1 MAKGNLFQGLA
12 RGSIGDVVFYR
23 INGQQVTRVR
33 NRQIKNPKTGSQMAQ
48 RCVMSNVSKA
58 YSALKY
64 ICDHSFE
71 GISYGARNMSN
82 FMRLNA
88 AIVRQCAI
96 SELENVSWVCRGH
109 NVAPVLPLQVSS
121 GSMPTMSAK
130 WSISNRT
137 EEGVANTNYGIL
149 VDAVNRGVNQ
159 CSAKLFLEQM
169 GGKAGDIFTLV
180 CLCATSP
187 NHLGDEDFKSLN
199 TQLKYCRI
207 KIKDVLPLN
216 LSELDWWDGQILD
229 YTDSNLNDPEGEI
242 SVGNDFNIIEGAYG
256 TSGNYR
262 TWIAMHTDNNVN
274 NFVLSAALIHS
285 RKQGGAYLRSSE
297 IMKTAEGGYP
307 QALLPLTDWNTAL
320 QSYMVSGSELGDNPY
335 YLNGGDL

>member
-58 YSALKY
+58 YSTLKY

-121 GSMPTMSAK
+121 GSMPTMCLSGC
-130 WSISNRT
+130 S
-137 EEGVANTNYGIL
+137 L
-149 VDAVNRGVNQ
+149 RGP
-159 CSAKLFLEQM
+159 S
-169 GGKAGDIFTLV
+169 
-180 CLCATSP
+180 
-187 NHLGDEDFKSLN
+187 HLSF
-199 TQLKYCRI
+199 I
-207 KIKDVLPLN
+207 PI
-216 LSELDWWDGQILD
+216 
-229 YTDSNLNDPEGEI
+229 
-242 SVGNDFNIIEGAYG
+242 
-256 TSGNYR
+256 
-262 TWIAMHTDNNVN
+262 
-274 NFVLSAALIHS
+274 
-285 RKQGGAYLRSSE
+285 
-297 IMKTAEGGYP
+297 IMKDIPVMSPRSTAE
-307 QALLPLTDWNTAL
+307 
-320 QSYMVSGSELGDNPY
+320 
-335 YLNGGDL
+335 